1 MKRYGLCFLAGLCC
15 LAPAAH
21 TQDTPTAIAERQE
34 AEKRFNAK
42 IEDLEA
48 TVQSQQR
55 KLGELEQTIQR
66 LRDELAHATSNNKNA
81 AFEKDLSQIW
91 EKLRQIEKNREADNA
106 KVLAEFEKLRKGLL
120 DKATTTPIP
129 APDNNT
135 KPPKANTESPKAN
148 PEQPKPPSDNG
159 YEYTVANGD
168 TLSGIV
174 NKLVKGGVKV
184 TQKQVS
190 EANPKVNWN
199 RLRIGQKIFIP
210 APAQ

>member
-1 MKRYGLCFLAGLCC
+1 MKRYVLCLLAGLSA
-15 LAPAAH
+15 LAPVAR
-21 TQDTPTAIAERQE
+21 TQDSPTAIAERQE
-34 AEKRFNAK
+34 AEKRLNAK

-55 KLGELEQTIQR
+55 KLGDLEQAVQR
-66 LRDELAHATSNNKNA
+66 LRDELSHATSNNKNA
-81 AFEKDLSQIW
+81 AFENDLSQIR
-91 EKLRQIEKNREADNA
+91 EKLRQIEKNRETDNS

-120 DKATTTPIP
+120 EKGTTPTP
-129 APDNNT
+129 APPAE
-135 KPPKANTESPKAN
+135 KPPKPAADT
-148 PEQPKPPSDNG
+148 PKPTSDKG
-159 YEYTVANGD
+159 YEYTVAQGD

-174 NKLVKGGVKV
+174 DKLVKGGVKV

-190 EANPKVNWN
+190 EANPNVNWK

>member
-1 MKRYGLCFLAGLCC
+1 MKRYVLCLLAGLCC
-15 LAPAAH
+15 LAPRAH

-34 AEKRFNAK
+34 AEKRLNAK

-55 KLGELEQTIQR
+55 KLGDLEQAVQR

-81 AFEKDLSQIW
+81 AIEKDISDLR
-91 EKLRQIEKNREADNA
+91 EKLSRIEKNREADNN
-106 KVLAEFEKLRKGLL
+106 KVLAEFERLRKGLL
-120 DKATTTPIP
+120 EKSSPTA
-129 APDNNT
+129 APPPENNT
-135 KPPKANTESPKAN
+135 KPPKTNTSEP
-148 PEQPKPPSDNG
+148 PKPTSDKG
-159 YEYTVANGD
+159 YEYTIAQGD

-174 NKLVKGGVKV
+174 NKLIKGGVKV

-190 EANPKVNWN
+190 EANPNVNWN